1 MEGLESVLNGCY
13 PEPPI
18 TVEGPVEIEQET
30 PGLQNAA
37 LLIPGLYSRGEFF
50 NEFFRVL
57 TDLLG
62 GPF

>member
-1 MEGLESVLNGCY
+1 MESVLNGCY

-18 TVEGPVEIEQET
+18 AVEGPVEIEQET
-30 PGLQNAA
+30 PRLQNAA
-37 LLIPGLYSRGEFF
+37 LLVLSLYLRGEFF
-50 NEFFRVL
+50 DEIFRVL